1 MYPVL
6 NSIAANMKDEAE
18 AIAGYTNLLC
28 IAQDELDP
36 KDFMNL
42 YETVSEIISDELNH
56 VTKLQVLYSLFSDI
70 EAGAE

>member
-6 NSIAANMKDEAE
+6 NSITANMQDEAK
-18 AIAGYTNLLC
+18 AIEGYTNLLW
-28 IAQDELDP
+28 IVQDELDP

-56 VTKLQVLYSLFSDI
+56 VTKLQVLYSLLSDI
-70 EAGAE
+70 EVGAE

>member
-6 NSIAANMKDEAE
+6 NSITANMQDEAK
-18 AIAGYTNLLC
+18 AIEGYNNLLW
-28 IAQDELDP
+28 IAQDDLDP

-56 VTKLQVLYSLFSDI
+56 VTKLQVLYSLLSDI
-70 EAGAE
+70 EVGAE